1 MCSKLSEKKILLLLF
16 MFMWGFFLNAQ
27 KLNEEIY
34 LKNIKSPKLYKNEIK
49 RIHNLISSNL
59 SEAKKEVNIL
69 INLTLKHQHSS
80 AYIDGLIL
88 QLALFQTSG
97 NETQLKMELLE
108 LEDLLTKHT
117 ASEEQLL
124 TIEFYKVLSKGT
136 NGNDSLSID
145 LLKSIYHKAKTGKY
159 NLISALCQYS
169 LGKRYFIIGNNDL
182 GYYYTDLAIQTFESL
197 NEVNFAVITK
207 INKGIYKAKQGKQK
221 EALKLYYNCLNEKN
235 RPYLQSNYYY
245 LHLNIAET
253 YLGLNQMDS
262 ASKYYGFFLNNL
274 DKADIRDVYQCYNG
288 LEQYYI
294 KKDLMDSAYY
304 YSKKLFQIDDSI
316 EDILR
321 KDLGDQF
328 EKNYE
333 KKRNDE
339 LLQEKDT
346 QISSMRSSNHF
357 ILFFL
362 IGGGILLTIIIA
374 IVSSAYRSKNQMNK
388 VLLEQQRSIV
398 EKNEVIDSALK
409 EKVILLK
416 EIHHRVKNNLQ
427 IISSLLNLQARNV
440 TDTEARN
447 ALEEGKE
454 RIQAIALIHQRLYQN
469 DSFTTITMQ
478 DYIDD
483 LVKQLSRTYLSNQ
496 QNVQITINARD
507 VDLNLD
513 TAIPVG
519 LIICELVTNVMKHAF
534 IEFEKGNIHIA
545 LNQQSHLAKG
555 FLLTV
560 KDDGAGMKNHDTHYN
575 IEGLGSEIVS
585 ALTEQLEG
593 KMETISNEKGT
604 EIKIYFK
611 EVED

>member
-1 MCSKLSEKKILLLLF
+1 MFLEVKVYKGLLF
-16 MFMWGFFLNAQ
+16 LFLFLGGLLAQAQ
-27 KLNEEIY
+27 KLDETGY
-34 LKNIKSPKLYKNEIK
+34 LKIINSPKLYQQEIR

-59 SEAKKEVNIL
+59 SVAKVEVSTL
-69 INLTLKHQHSS
+69 ALLTQKNQDSS
-80 AYIDGLIL
+80 AYIDACIL
-88 QLALFQTSG
+88 RLALFQTSG
-97 NETQLKMELLE
+97 NAAQLKMELYNLY
-108 LEDLLTKHT
+108 DLSKKYPF
-117 ASEEQLL
+117 SEEQDLYVDL
-124 TIEFYKVLSKGT
+124 YEALSLVDTGE
-136 NGNDSLSID
+136 DSLSLS
-145 LLKSIYHKAKTGKY
+145 LLKTVYHKAIVGKHL
-159 NLISALCQYS
+159 LIQALCQYTI
-169 LGKRYFIIGNNDL
+169 GKRYLEFGNYKL
-182 GYYYTDLAIQTFESL
+182 GYHYTDLAIETFGSI
-197 NEVNFAVITK
+197 NEVNFEIITK
-207 INKGIYKAKQGKQK
+207 INKGTYKAKQGKQN
-221 EALKLYYNCLNEKN
+221 EALQLYYDCLKEKN
-235 RPYLQSNYYY
+235 KPYLQSNYYY
-245 LHLNIAET
+245 LKLNIAET
-253 YLGLNQMDS
+253 YLELNQLDS
-262 ASKYYGFFLNNL
+262 ASKYYGFFLKNL
-274 DKADIRDVYQCYNG
+274 NKTDIRDVYQCYKG

-294 KKDLMDSAYY
+294 KKRMMDSAYH
-304 YSKKLFQIDDSI
+304 YSKMLFQIDDSI
-316 EDILR
+316 EDIMR
-321 KDLGDQF
+321 KDLGDAF

-333 KKRNDE
+333 RKRNEE
-339 LLQEKDT
+339 LLREKDS

-374 IVSSAYRSKNQMNK
+374 VVSSAYRSKNQMNK
-388 VLLEQQRSIV
+388 ILIEQQNSIV

-440 TDTEARN
+440 TDIEARN

-469 DSFTTITMQ
+469 DSFTTIAMN
-478 DYIDD
+478 DYMDD

-496 QNVQITINARD
+496 QNIQISIEAEA
-507 VDLNLD
+507 VELNLD

-534 IEFEKGNIHIA
+534 KETDQGNIFIELKKQA
-545 LNQQSHLAKG
+545 HLSNG
-555 FLLTV
+555 YLLVV
-560 KDDGAGMKNHDTHYN
+560 KDDGSGMQKQDTHYN

-604 EIKIYFK
+604 EIAIYFK